1 MHLDVMQFVQGR
13 MDANPDLFKG
23 NILYHASCHP
33 EWVGV
38 HKVKG
43 VQKQAGAIAR
53 LTGAAIEVSR
63 GAAANRAWG
72 P

>member
-1 MHLDVMQFVQGR
+1 

-23 NILYHASCHP
+23 NVLYHASCHP

-53 LTGAAIEVSR
+53 LTGR
-63 GAAANRAWG
+63 GD
-72 P
+72 